1 MLGKKM
7 ENQKLCKVCCIW
19 KAFEMLSPKQG
30 KCKECRN
37 NKAEEEYA
45 QKPKKIRLSQQLN
58 LFVNVVARILNV
70 TKHFI

>member
-1 MLGKKM
+1 
-7 ENQKLCKVCCIW
+7 
-19 KAFEMLSPKQG
+19 MLSPKQG

-37 NKAEEEYA
+37 NKAKEEYA